1 MQRQKKRG
9 GFSFKS
15 VESVE
20 SYCSQVQTGAKA
32 RRFST
37 ATTVIFLDRV
47 DGILLVGKDKDK
59 DSVTGAALVR
69 ISSPHSLPLIAVAHT
84 EQHTVDDHI
93 KFIQRL
99 KRRKH
104 EDLMDLDK
112 FHNHTAE
119 LFRGEAIGNFL
130 ELDIW
135 CRYMVRPG

>member
-1 MQRQKKRG
+1 M
-9 GFSFKS
+9 
-15 VESVE
+15 
-20 SYCSQVQTGAKA
+20 A

-37 ATTVIFLDRV
+37 AATVIFLDRV
-47 DGILLVGKDKDK
+47 EGILPVGKDK

-84 EQHTVDDHI
+84 EQRTVDDHI

-99 KRRKH
+99 KRRKD
-104 EDLMDLDK
+104 EDLIDLDK

-119 LFRGEAIGNFL
+119 LFRGEAIGKFL

-135 CRYMVRPG
+135 CRCMVRPG

>member
-1 MQRQKKRG
+1 M
-9 GFSFKS
+9 
-15 VESVE
+15 E
-20 SYCSQVQTGAKA
+20 TGAKA

-47 DGILLVGKDKDK
+47 EGILPVGKDK

-84 EQHTVDDHI
+84 EQRTVDDHI
-93 KFIQRL
+93 NFIQRL
-99 KRRKH
+99 KRWKH

-119 LFRGEAIGNFL
+119 LFGGEAIGNFL
-130 ELDIW
+130 ELDVR
-135 CRYMVRPG
+135 CRCMVRPG